1 MRISLIHAGSCSG
14 GGRVGQALGGLA
26 LTVLMALAGCG
37 QGQGDAPVEESGRP
51 LRLGGPA
58 AVVSFPLMH
67 MAREGVE
74 TGDGRRPAR
83 FELWTGADQLRVRL
97 AHGEVD
103 YSAAPANLPALMA
116 NRGEP
121 VKLLNVS
128 VWGLLWLVS
137 RDPDVERFTDLRGD
151 ELLTPFRRD
160 MGAIALQAL
169 FEAQGLEPGR
179 DLELRQTRDAL
190 DAVSLMLAGQ
200 GRHAVLPEPTASLLL
215 LRSRAGGGAP
225 LHRGQSLEAAWA
237 EAFPEQPELPQAGVM
252 AAAHVADDAALNQAV
267 VAAYAASARWCK
279 AEPADCAGLA
289 HGYLPHMPL
298 AALEESIRVTRLDG
312 LPAAEVRP
320 QLEALYRLI
329 LEGQPEAI
337 GGRMPDTVAP

>member
-1 MRISLIHAGSCSG
+1 MGISLIHFGSGARAGWFRG
-14 GGRVGQALGGLA
+14 AAVAIAMAALL
-26 LTVLMALAGCG
+26 ALAGCG
-37 QGQGDAPVEESGRP
+37 PGPAERGEQP
-51 LRLGGPA
+51 LELGGPA

-67 MAREGVE
+67 MAREGVD
-74 TGDGRRPAR
+74 TGDGPRPAR
-83 FELWTGADQLRVRL
+83 FQLWTGADQLRVRL

-128 VWGLLWLVS
+128 AWGLLWLVS
-137 RDPDVERFTDLRGD
+137 RDPEVERFTDLRGD

-169 FEAQGLEPGR
+169 FEAQGLEPGL

-190 DAVSLMLAGQ
+190 DAVSLVLAGQ

-252 AAAHVADDAALNQAV
+252 AAAHVAGDAKMNAAV
-267 VAAYAASARWCK
+267 VTAYAASARWCK
-279 AEPADCAGLA
+279 GDPAACAALA
-289 HGYLPHMPL
+289 HEYLPHMPV

-312 LPAAEVRP
+312 LPAEEVRP

-329 LEGQPEAI
+329 LDGQPGAI
-337 GGRMPDTVAP
+337 GGRMPDMGPP